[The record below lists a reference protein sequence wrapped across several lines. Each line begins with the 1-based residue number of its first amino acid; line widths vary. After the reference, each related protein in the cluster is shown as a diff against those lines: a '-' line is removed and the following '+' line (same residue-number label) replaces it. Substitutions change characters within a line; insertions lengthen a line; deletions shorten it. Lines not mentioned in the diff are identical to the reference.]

1 MSQPKHKPS
10 HSERPLGRDCRTSDS
25 TWMAGLGPSG
35 SGASS
40 GFASVGS
47 GLGMG
52 TGEGSLSEPS
62 SSSFSARDSP
72 GTSGAAVISDLALG
86 APGLLPARRFLTLD
100 RDDGR
105 FRAFRFSGK
114 LVLSWRRNSF
124 CHKSPSS
131 SESSPWEPGG
141 LRSVGD
147 GESCFGVSK
156 RRLLGV
162 SSFRGSS
169 AQPSLRRPW
178 RASLLPC
185 SSCPRRHPAPDQSF
199 QWSTHQ
205 TQAETANL
213 CKQRSALLRFP
224 SKGPGLVS
232 LARREKNLMQ
242 LLSVLCTTASTEAT
256 GNKLTR
262 NSDHSDAGRH
272 GIASARSRSAVALL
286 PVCSHP

>member
-1 MSQPKHKPS
+1 MLAPSSAKFSRQSCIVSRSSSVKMSMIRDTSRLCCKTIAQVSYKTRTGLHTMSQPKHKPS

-62 SSSFSARDSP
+62 SSSFSAKDSP

-114 LVLSWRRNSF
+114 LVLFWRRNSF
-124 CHKSPSS
+124 CHLLRVVPLGTWRTAVGRGRRILLRGVEEASS
-131 SESSPWEPGG
+131 QTRLTLSAS
-141 LRSVGD
+141 LRSGGPRLNLHFAVLGGRPCCHVLHVLVGI
-147 GESCFGVSK
+147 
-156 RRLLGV
+156 LH
-162 SSFRGSS
+162 
-169 AQPSLRRPW
+169 QISLFSG
-178 RASLLPC
+178 ALTK
-185 SSCPRRHPAPDQSF
+185 H
-199 QWSTHQ
+199 
-205 TQAETANL
+205 
-213 CKQRSALLRFP
+213 KQRLQTYANKDRLCF
-224 SKGPGLVS
+224 VS
-232 LARREKNLMQ
+232 PPRAQ
-242 LLSVLCTTASTEAT
+242 GS
-256 GNKLTR
+256 
-262 NSDHSDAGRH
+262 
-272 GIASARSRSAVALL
+272 
-286 PVCSHP
+286 